1 MINLLKV
8 RKTQVR
14 GLNCVS
20 FSENLFYVKTNQMIR
35 NISRGREREGGR
47 EGEGEE
53 INTFIYPGA
62 PHNPRLSP
70 VSSHLRDDS
79 TIINLED
86 TKSKI
91 FCLS

>member
-35 NISRGREREGGR
+35 NISRGREREGEREREREGGR
-47 EGEGEE
+47 EGGRGRRNQHIYLSWCTPQSE
-53 INTFIYPGA
+53 IK
-62 PHNPRLSP
+62 
-70 VSSHLRDDS
+70 SSFF
-79 TIINLED
+79 TLER
-86 TKSKI
+86 
-91 FCLS
+91 